1 MNATRELS
9 AQEIDQVSGGVL
21 PLIPIIVAFG
31 KGLVAGGAAA
41 GLTAAALDALDIGT
55 FEI

>member
-9 AQEIDQVSGGVL
+9 AQEIDQVSGGIVF
-21 PLIPIIVAFG
+21 IPIIVAFG
-31 KGLVAGGAAA
+31 KGLGYRIAA
-41 GLTAAALDALDIGT
+41 GTIVATALDALDIGS